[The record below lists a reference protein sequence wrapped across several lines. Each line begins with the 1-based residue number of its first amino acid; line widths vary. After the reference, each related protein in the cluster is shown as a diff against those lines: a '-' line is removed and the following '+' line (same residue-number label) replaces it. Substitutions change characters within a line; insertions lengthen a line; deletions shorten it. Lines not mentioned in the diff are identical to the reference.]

1 MKTNNRSSRIGQ
13 RWTACHGGRHRSRV
27 SGLSLSLLLIGLAFH
42 ANAQLVSYEW
52 PTAPGEAMKSEQYRV
67 WVKLGAG
74 AEREL
79 TVLRSDAIYE
89 GGEYLDGEAADL
101 KGRTFSFAQ
110 VSYDPAGGKAL
121 TFRVEKIFGTA
132 AGKITLAPRSYGLL
146 PDVKQDG
153 REVSFQITNANR
165 YVSVD
170 FDTEDNH
177 TVYHGWIKHML
188 CVFVDPKET
197 DVPDTNAPGVVVYR
211 PQVEAKVL
219 NDAKVIC
226 FPPGHYNLKGVQ
238 KPGSIED
245 EGKLIIRDGQAVYL
259 AGGAFLEAHIHYAGN
274 DQKIYGRGI
283 LSGRQYIWHKSI
295 KDRRSIISL
304 GDRAQLQGILIME
317 SPLHGAVSGKDCVY
331 EDLKFLGWH
340 WNNDGFRPNSR
351 TKIRNCFMRCADDFF
366 YNYELDVRN
375 MVLWPGHNGAV
386 LTFGWGSYKL
396 GGSVLQN
403 IDLINPEWVSMQN
416 NNGLVMGQN
425 NFDFHPTGPATVL
438 RDIRIERG
446 VPGLFNLHPR
456 TEKGQLLAKP
466 LRDTSKLG
474 YVGDIRV
481 ENVTVDRQFAK
492 GGISGATNAVVGGG
506 TFYVKNITV
515 KNLKIGGVCVTE
527 ENKRQ
532 FTDIDE
538 ATTQDIK
545 FLGCD

>member
-1 MKTNNRSSRIGQ
+1 M
-13 RWTACHGGRHRSRV
+13 
-27 SGLSLSLLLIGLAFH
+27 GLAIQ
-42 ANAQLVSYEW
+42 AKAQLVSYEW
-52 PTAPGEAMKSEQYRV
+52 PTGPGEARKSEQYRV
-67 WVKLGAG
+67 WVKLGSDT
-74 AEREL
+74 EREL

-132 AGKITLAPRSYGLL
+132 AGKISLAPRSYGL
-146 PDVKQDG
+146 VSHVTQEG
-153 REVSFQITNANR
+153 REVSFQITKANR
-165 YVSVD
+165 YVSVN
-170 FDTEDNH
+170 FDTADNH

-197 DVPDTNAPGVVVYR
+197 DVPDTNAPGVVVYS
-211 PQVEAKVL
+211 PQVEAQVL
-219 NDAKVIC
+219 NAAKVIC

-245 EGKLIIRDGQAVYL
+245 EGKLIIRDAQAVYL
-259 AGGAFLEAHIHYAGN
+259 AGGAFLEAHVHYAGHR
-274 DQKIYGRGI
+274 QKLYGRGI

-304 GDRAQLQGILIME
+304 GDQAELNGIMIME
-317 SPLHGAVSGKDCVY
+317 SPLHGAVSGKDCHY
-331 EDLKFLGWH
+331 ENLKFLGWH

-351 TKIRNCFMRCADDFF
+351 TKISNGFMRCADDFF

-403 IDLINPEWVSMQN
+403 IDLINPEWVSLQN

-425 NFDFHPTGPATVL
+425 NFDFHPTGPTTVL
-438 RDIRIERG
+438 RDIRIEGG

-456 TEKGQLLAKP
+456 TEKGRLLAKP
-466 LRDTSKLG
+466 LPDRSKLG

-492 GGISGATNAVVGGG
+492 GSIGGATNAVVDGG
-506 TFYVKNITV
+506 TFYVKYITV

-538 ATTQDIK
+538 ATTQDIN